1 MSAQVAAVKVLRGS
15 PTAEELASLLVVFA
29 ALRPG
34 GEREEAPA
42 DRRRWGR
49 PAGWHRPQ
57 AAVAPDA
64 AGWQRTV
71 ASSHERTS

>member
-1 MSAQVAAVKVLRGS
+1 MSAQAAAVKVLRGN

-34 GEREEAPA
+34 EREEAPA

-49 PAGWHRPQ
+49 LTGWHRPQ

-71 ASSHERTS
+71 ALSHERTS